1 MNKKPLV
8 DAAFG
13 YATPRIPIWFLRQA
27 GRYLPEYM
35 DIRKKVEFVE
45 LCRNPQLAAEVTLQ
59 PLRRFDVDAA
69 IIFSDILIPC
79 TAMGQTLSFDR
90 GHGPELSNTV
100 RSSAD
105 LARLKHPN
113 VQKELG
119 YVGDAITLT
128 KQGLR
133 PEQTMIGFAGA
144 PFTVASYMIEGS
156 GSKTFT
162 EVKKLRYTD
171 PETFRGLLNLLADVT
186 AEYLLMQVQA
196 GADCLMLFDTWANQM
211 TSADYRDF
219 VFPAVSKVIEAVKA
233 RWDGPLIYY
242 PGQSL
247 ELLFELNGIRAD
259 VLAIDWRARLPRA
272 VALMENLGLNLSI
285 QGNLDPQAML
295 APEAL
300 LRQMVRDVLEA
311 GSKARG
317 HIFNVGHGLQPH
329 TPPNSVAIAIDEV
342 RKFEAERAKNRNNS
356 N

>member
-13 YATPRIPIWFLRQA
+13 YKTPRIPIWFLRQA

-35 DIRKKVEFVE
+35 EIRKKVDFVE
-45 LCRNPQLAAEVTLQ
+45 LCRTPSLAAEVTLQ
-59 PLRRFDVDAA
+59 PLRRYDVDAA

-79 TAMGQTLSFDR
+79 TAMGQTLTFDK

-100 RSSAD
+100 RSAAD
-105 LARLKHPN
+105 LARLRHPN

-119 YVGDAITLT
+119 YVGDAIALT
-128 KQGLR
+128 KQSMK
-133 PEQTMIGFAGA
+133 PAQTMIGFAGA

-162 EVKKLRYTD
+162 EVKKLRYLE
-171 PETFRGLLNLLADVT
+171 PQTFKGLLDLLADVT
-186 AEYLLMQVQA
+186 SEYLLMQVQA
-196 GADCLMLFDTWANQM
+196 GAECLMLFDTWANQM

-219 VFPAVSKVIEAVKA
+219 VFPAVNKVIEAVKA
-233 RWDGPLIYY
+233 RWDGPVIYY

-259 VLAIDWRARLPRA
+259 VLAIDWRARMPRA
-272 VALMENLGLNLSI
+272 VALIENLGLNVSV

-295 APEAL
+295 APEPL

-329 TPPNSVAIAIDEV
+329 TPPQAVAIAIDEV
-342 RKFEAERAKNRNNS
+342 RRFEAERAKQGHG
-356 N
+356 

>member
-1 MNKKPLV
+1 LV

-35 DIRKKVEFVE
+35 AVRKNVDFVE
-45 LCRNPQLAAEVTLQ
+45 LCRRPDLASEVTLQ
-59 PLRRFDVDAA
+59 PLRRYDVDAA

-79 TAMGQTLSFDR
+79 TAMGQTLTFDK

-100 RSSAD
+100 RSAAD
-105 LARLKHPN
+105 LARLRHPN
-113 VQKELG
+113 AEKELG
-119 YVGDAITLT
+119 YVGDAIGLT
-128 KQGLR
+128 KKGLR

-162 EVKKLRYTD
+162 EVKKLRYQD
-171 PETFRGLLNLLADVT
+171 PQTFRGLLDLLADVT
-186 AEYLLMQVQA
+186 AEYLLMQVKA

-211 TSADYRDF
+211 TSADYRDY
-219 VFPAVSKVIEAVKA
+219 VFPAVNKVIEHVKA
-233 RWDGPLIYY
+233 RWDGPVIYY

-247 ELLFELNGIRAD
+247 ELLFELNGVRAD

-272 VALMENLGLNLSI
+272 VALIENLGLNVSV

-295 APEAL
+295 APEPL

-311 GSKARG
+311 GTKARG

-329 TPPNSVAIAIDEV
+329 TPPESVAIAIDEV
-342 RKFEAERAKNRNNS
+342 RRFEAEHKRAQHG
-356 N
+356 